1 MARWLAIGLLAL
13 LAAALPAAQ
22 PPTQPLTITFAGD
35 VMPAGKVG
43 VEAKRVGMGVL
54 LSAVSPLLMADDLT
68 IANLECPVAR
78 RGAKQEKRYTFRADP
93 AVLPGLRAAGV
104 DAVTL
109 ANNHSLDYGPAAL
122 LDTFRHLQE
131 AQIPFAGAGPDADR
145 ATTPLLLEMAGRRI
159 ALVAASRVIPSTTWR
174 AGDKRPGLATAYDGT
189 ALVQR
194 VRQAGR
200 QADLVIVYLHW
211 GVERAVSPQQW
222 QRTLARQLVEAGADL
237 VVGSHPHVLQ
247 GFEYH
252 QGKLIAYSLGN
263 FLFRYHDTTAL
274 LQVTWAGD
282 RVIAAVTPCVVA
294 RWRPSPTT
302 GRARAAALRALEA
315 RSFGVRIGK
324 DGEITPR

>member
-1 MARWLAIGLLAL
+1 MARWLAVGLLAL
-13 LAAALPAAQ
+13 LAAALPGAAR
-22 PPTQPLTITFAGD
+22 PLTITFVGD

-43 VEAKRVGMGVL
+43 VEAKRVGMGL
-54 LSAVSPLLMADDLT
+54 LLAGVSPLLTADDLT

-93 AVLPGLRAAGV
+93 AVLPGLRAAGL

-122 LDTFRHLQE
+122 LDTFLHLQA
-131 AQIPFAGAGPDADR
+131 AQLPFAGAGPNAGR
-145 ATTPLLLEMAGRRI
+145 ATTPLLLEVAGRRI

-174 AGDKRPGLATAYDGT
+174 AGSKRPGLATAYDGK

-222 QRTLARQLVEAGADL
+222 QRALARQLVEAGADL

-247 GFEYH
+247 GFEFH
-252 QGKLIAYSLGN
+252 RGKLIAYSLGN
-263 FLFRYHDTTAL
+263 FLFRYRDTTAL

-282 RVIAAVTPCVVA
+282 RVTAAVTPCVVE

-302 GRARAAALRALEA
+302 GRARAAALRALAA
-315 RSFGVRIGK
+315 RSFGVRVGES
-324 DGEITPR
+324 GEIAPR